1 MVSGDG
7 RLNLCS
13 SSTVDKVKF
22 SALQID
28 FVKDHF
34 IIDIF
39 IVYQFDSPHVL
50 MFRMETYSKVRTEIK
65 PNKVH
70 PNQTKILM
78 QPLPPLTHTLVPLW
92 CPNGRCP

>member
-28 FVKDHF
+28 FVKDRF

-39 IVYQFDSPHVL
+39 IVYQFDSSYVL
-50 MFRMETYSKVRTEIK
+50 CLEWKHTESYGQK
-65 PNKVH
+65 LS
-70 PNQTKILM
+70 QTKFV
-78 QPLPPLTHTLVPLW
+78 QTTQK
-92 CPNGRCP
+92 C

>member
-28 FVKDHF
+28 FVKEHF
-34 IIDIF
+34 IIDTL
-39 IVYQFDSPHVL
+39 IVYQFDLSYVL
-50 MFRMETYSKVRTEIK
+50 MFRMEAMDR
-65 PNKVH
+65 N
-70 PNQTKILM
+70 
-78 QPLPPLTHTLVPLW
+78 
-92 CPNGRCP
+92 